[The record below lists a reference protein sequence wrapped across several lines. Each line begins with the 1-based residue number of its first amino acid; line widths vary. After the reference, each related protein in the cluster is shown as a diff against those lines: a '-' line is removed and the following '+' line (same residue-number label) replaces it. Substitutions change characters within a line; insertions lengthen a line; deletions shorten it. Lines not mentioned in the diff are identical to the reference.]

1 MEIEGSRKRKRTPA
15 AAATAEDRLS
25 ELPDCLLHDI
35 LSHLKARQV
44 VQTCVLSRRWRHLW
58 RSVPRLDVD
67 CKDFWSPPPASTQQ
81 QQQHAALLA
90 AEFARF
96 EDFADNLLLRRSAA
110 APLDALR
117 LRVDE
122 RCQRTTYGRW
132 VRRAMVMHAPAAL
145 EVVRHYGGGGAAAPL
160 FAALPLSLPSGCHRR
175 LTRLCLD
182 GVTLPAGFDAM
193 LASGSGLPVL
203 EDLELRAAHYPF
215 ARIASATLKKLAVE
229 RCGGGGAGYLTGDDG
244 GVVVISAPRLSS
256 LRLGIYLEPNWPAF
270 AVEGPTPSLV
280 EASIQVFHATA
291 IDAHAPEPQI
301 TQRMSLLKS
310 LCNLLAGISHVMPLQ
325 GEGNDPYNQA
335 PAGQHYHNPDN
346 NLAQYYQAL
355 PPIFQYQQPV
365 QYYDIPLHPLFPPYN
380 YQHPNWAAQ
389 HRQPMPLLQTML
401 DDNHGGLPVFSN
413 LTTMVLRECNIHVND
428 SMKMLWRF
436 LQNTPALE
444 KLTLQNCKFS
454 NGADV
459 RKHGPKLKISSSL
472 KFVDIIY
479 KDVNHHDGEEDE
491 YEDEDEDKD
500 EHPEEVNKVLFIM
513 SRKLKD
519 VTVKVKKVD
528 GYQ

>member
-15 AAATAEDRLS
+15 AAAAAEDRLS

-90 AEFARF
+90 AEFARVGPPRHGHARAGRARGRPPITA
-96 EDFADNLLLRRSAA
+96 AD
-110 APLDALR
+110 
-117 LRVDE
+117 
-122 RCQRTTYGRW
+122 
-132 VRRAMVMHAPAAL
+132 
-145 EVVRHYGGGGAAAPL
+145 GAAGPV

-229 RCGGGGAGYLTGDDG
+229 RCGGGGAGYLTSDDG

-310 LCNLLAGISHVMPLQ
+310 LCNLLAGISHVSSLELS
-325 GEGNDPYNQA
+325 G
-335 PAGQHYHNPDN
+335 
-346 NLAQYYQAL
+346 
-355 PPIFQYQQPV
+355 
-365 QYYDIPLHPLFPPYN
+365 LHGL
-380 YQHPNWAAQ
+380 HPNWAAQ

>member
-15 AAATAEDRLS
+15 AAAAAEDRLS

-122 RCQRTTYGRW
+122 RCQRTTYGR
-132 VRRAMVMHAPAAL
+132 
-145 EVVRHYGGGGAAAPL
+145 
-160 FAALPLSLPSGCHRR
+160 
-175 LTRLCLD
+175 LCLD

-229 RCGGGGAGYLTGDDG
+229 RCGGGGAGYLTSDDG

-310 LCNLLAGISHVMPLQ
+310 LCNLLAGISHVSSLELSGLHGLVMPLQ

-335 PAGQHYHNPDN
+335 PAGQHYHNPDK

-365 QYYDIPLHPLFPPYN
+365 QYYDIPPLHPLFPPYN